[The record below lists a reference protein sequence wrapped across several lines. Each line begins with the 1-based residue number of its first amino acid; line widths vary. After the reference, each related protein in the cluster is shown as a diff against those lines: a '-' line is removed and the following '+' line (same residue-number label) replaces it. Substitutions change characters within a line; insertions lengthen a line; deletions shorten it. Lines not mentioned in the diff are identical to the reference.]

1 MVPCR
6 DGGENSTS
14 IPELKN
20 GGNIVPTL
28 VFWRNLVIQCEENT
42 IRMEPGDI
50 GRPMRSWRRSQ
61 IVQCK
66 MEKVPNYRKKMA
78 NDWGKNVNFQ
88 AEISEA
94 VLQEPFILRQSN
106 QDLLHMQ

>member
-1 MVPCR
+1 M
-6 DGGENSTS
+6 
-14 IPELKN
+14 
-20 GGNIVPTL
+20 
-28 VFWRNLVIQCEENT
+28 IQCEENT

-66 MEKVPNYRKKMA
+66 MEKVPNYCVKWIVSKK
-78 NDWGKNVNFQ
+78 NQNIH

-94 VLQEPFILRQSN
+94 VLQEPFIIRQSN
-106 QDLLHMQ
+106 QDLLHMQQRNVSMFWVLFK